1 MNDLTVFIY
10 AVFFFAIAGGT
21 FAFMWKMT
29 TVSIESLNKP
39 VQRTNLHPEMRDIES
54 GEELLV
60 FRADMEDEGDEE
72 KRIFIKK

>member
-1 MNDLTVFIY
+1 MNDLSVFIF
-10 AVFFFAIAGGT
+10 AVFFFAVAGAT

-29 TVSIESLNKP
+29 TVSIESMNKP

-60 FRADMEDEGDEE
+60 FRADMEYEGDEE

>member
-1 MNDLTVFIY
+1 
-10 AVFFFAIAGGT
+10 
-21 FAFMWKMT
+21 MWKMT
-29 TVSIESLNKP
+29 TVSIESMNKP

>member
-1 MNDLTVFIY
+1 MNDLSVFIF
-10 AVFFFAIAGGT
+10 AVFFFAVAGAT

-29 TVSIESLNKP
+29 TVSIESMNKP

-60 FRADMEDEGDEE
+60 FRANTEDEDDEE
-72 KRIFIKK
+72 NRIFIKK

>member
-1 MNDLTVFIY
+1 MNDLSVFIF
-10 AVFFFAIAGGT
+10 AVFFFAVAGAT

-29 TVSIESLNKP
+29 TVSIESMNKP

-60 FRADMEDEGDEE
+60 FKANTEDEDDEE
-72 KRIFIKK
+72 NRIFIKK

>member
-1 MNDLTVFIY
+1 MNDLSVFIF
-10 AVFFFAIAGGT
+10 AVFFFAVAGAT

-29 TVSIESLNKP
+29 TVSIESMNKP

-60 FRADMEDEGDEE
+60 FRADLEDEGDEE

>member
-1 MNDLTVFIY
+1 MNDLSVFIF
-10 AVFFFAIAGGT
+10 AVFFFAVAGAT

-29 TVSIESLNKP
+29 TVSIESMNKP

-60 FRADMEDEGDEE
+60 FRANTEDEDDEE

>member
-1 MNDLTVFIY
+1 MNDLSVFIY
-10 AVFFFAIAGGT
+10 AVFFFAVAGAT

-29 TVSIESLNKP
+29 TVSIESINKP
-39 VQRTNLHPEMRDIES
+39 VERTNLHPEMRDIES

>member
-1 MNDLTVFIY
+1 MNDFTVFVY
-10 AVFFFAIAGGT
+10 AVFFFAVAGAT

-29 TVSIESLNKP
+29 TISIDSMNKP
-39 VQRTNLHPEMRDIES
+39 VQRQPLHPEMRDIES

>member
-1 MNDLTVFIY
+1 MNDLSVFIF
-10 AVFFFAIAGGT
+10 AVFFFAVTGAT

-29 TVSIESLNKP
+29 SISIESINKP
-39 VQRTNLHPEMRDIES
+39 VQRKPLHPEMRDIES

>member
-1 MNDLTVFIY
+1 MNDLSVFIF
-10 AVFFFAIAGGT
+10 AVFFFAVAGAT

-29 TVSIESLNKP
+29 TVSIESMNKP

>member
-1 MNDLTVFIY
+1 MNDLPVLIF
-10 AVFFFAIAGGT
+10 AVFFFAVAGAT

-29 TVSIESLNKP
+29 TVSIESMNKP

>member
-1 MNDLTVFIY
+1 MNDFTVLVYGIC
-10 AVFFFAIAGGT
+10 FFAVAGAT

-29 TVSIESLNKP
+29 TVSIESMNKP

>member
-1 MNDLTVFIY
+1 MNDLSVFIF
-10 AVFFFAIAGGT
+10 AVFFFAVAGVT

-29 TVSIESLNKP
+29 TVSIESMNKP

>member
-1 MNDLTVFIY
+1 MNDLSVFIF
-10 AVFFFAIAGGT
+10 AVFFFAVAGAT

-29 TVSIESLNKP
+29 TVSIESMNKP

-60 FRADMEDEGDEE
+60 FRADTEDEGDEE

>member
-29 TVSIESLNKP
+29 TISIESVNKP
-39 VQRTNLHPEMRDIES
+39 VERTNLHPEMRDIES

-60 FRADMEDEGDEE
+60 FRANTEDEDDEE
-72 KRIFIKK
+72 NRIFIKK

>member
-1 MNDLTVFIY
+1 MNDLSVFIY
-10 AVFFFAIAGGT
+10 AVFFFAVAGAT

-29 TVSIESLNKP
+29 TVSIESMNKP

>member
-1 MNDLTVFIY
+1 MNDLSVFIY
-10 AVFFFAIAGGT
+10 AVFFFAVAGAT

-29 TVSIESLNKP
+29 TVSIESMNKP
-39 VQRTNLHPEMRDIES
+39 VQRTNLHPEMRGIES

>member
-10 AVFFFAIAGGT
+10 AVFFFAVAGAT

-29 TVSIESLNKP
+29 TVSIESMNKP

>member
-1 MNDLTVFIY
+1 MNDLSVFIF
-10 AVFFFAIAGGT
+10 AVFFFAVAGAT
-21 FAFMWKMT
+21 FAFMWKLT
-29 TVSIESLNKP
+29 TVSIESMNKP

>member
-10 AVFFFAIAGGT
+10 AVFFFAIAGAT

-29 TVSIESLNKP
+29 SISIESINKP
-39 VQRTNLHPEMRDIES
+39 VQRKPLHPEMRDIES

-60 FRADMEDEGDEE
+60 FKANTEDEDDEE
-72 KRIFIKK
+72 NRIFIRK

>member
-1 MNDLTVFIY
+1 M
-10 AVFFFAIAGGT
+10 
-21 FAFMWKMT
+21 
-29 TVSIESLNKP
+29 NKP

>member
-1 MNDLTVFIY
+1 MNDLTVFLY

-29 TVSIESLNKP
+29 TISIESINKP
-39 VQRTNLHPEMRDIES
+39 IRRAVHPEMSDVQS

-60 FRADMEDEGDEE
+60 FKGQDEDEDENDGDVFVV
-72 KRIFIKK
+72 RR

>member
-1 MNDLTVFIY
+1 MNDLSVFIY
-10 AVFFFAIAGGT
+10 AVFFFAVAGAT

-29 TVSIESLNKP
+29 TVSIESINKP
-39 VQRTNLHPEMRDIES
+39 VERTNLHPEMRDIES

-60 FRADMEDEGDEE
+60 FRANTEDEDDEE